1 MNLSSGTHS
10 CVLSLKPSIFEI
22 LKQFELLNKLQGTM
36 TLGIPDF
43 TAPYRPWLEG
53 MKMPEGVYT
62 RTEMVVDVDQ
72 MADLRGGTL
81 ITLCYAYS
89 YTATK

>member
-1 MNLSSGTHS
+1 MQNRFRELDIFSFLLSEGLIPITDSGTND
-10 CVLSLKPSIFEI
+10 
-22 LKQFELLNKLQGTM
+22 Q
-36 TLGIPDF
+36 GIPDF

-53 MKMPEGVYT
+53 MKMLEGVYT

-72 MADLRGGTL
+72 VGDLRGGTL

>member
-1 MNLSSGTHS
+1 MLTSA
-10 CVLSLKPSIFEI
+10 PDD
-22 LKQFELLNKLQGTM
+22 M
-36 TLGIPDF
+36 GIPDF

-53 MKMPEGVYT
+53 MKMLEGVYT

-72 MADLRGGTL
+72 VGDLRGGTL

>member
-1 MNLSSGTHS
+1 MEVRN
-10 CVLSLKPSIFEI
+10 KR
-22 LKQFELLNKLQGTM
+22 KLNP
-36 TLGIPDF
+36 GIPDF

-53 MKMPEGVYT
+53 MKMLEGVYT

-72 MADLRGGTL
+72 VGDLRGGTL